1 MGKIELC
8 GGESCKIRETCKR
21 YKRFLRWYNAKR
33 FREAKFVEYPKYKTA
48 TNNCENYI
56 KV

>member
-1 MGKIELC
+1 MEKIELC

-33 FREAKFVEYPKYKTA
+33 FREVKFVEYPKYMTA
-48 TNNCENYI
+48 NNNCENYI